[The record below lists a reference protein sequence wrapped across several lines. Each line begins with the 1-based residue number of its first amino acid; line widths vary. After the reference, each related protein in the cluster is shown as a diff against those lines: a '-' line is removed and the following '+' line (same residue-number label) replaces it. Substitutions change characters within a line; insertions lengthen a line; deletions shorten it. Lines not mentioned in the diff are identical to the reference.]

1 MNSEGYNRESDRNE
15 DEEEQ
20 QRRWREIYGDMIPER
35 IVDTKIGEV
44 RIFIEINSF
53 STVMSF

>member
-1 MNSEGYNRESDRNE
+1 MNSEGYNRENDRNE